1 MSSFLTAQDFL
12 IWLTSASGLGVAV
25 TFIVGLIKRYWEVE
39 GELAFLL
46 TAVVAVVIGGGASLL
61 LQYEVYQY
69 IEQYWGLLLAIIAAV
84 GGGAITLGSSQLVY
98 HLAPRTGVDK
108 DC

>member
-12 IWLTSASGLGVAV
+12 IWLTSAGGLGVAV
-25 TFIVGLIKRYWEVE
+25 PFIVSLIKRYWKVE

-46 TAVVAVVIGGGASLL
+46 TAVVALVIGGGATLL
-61 LQYEVYQY
+61 LQFEVYQY
-69 IEQYWGLLLAIIAAV
+69 VEQYWGLLLAIIAAIS
-84 GGGAITLGSSQLVY
+84 GGVVTLGSSQLVY
-98 HLAPRTGVDK
+98 HLAPRTSKNK